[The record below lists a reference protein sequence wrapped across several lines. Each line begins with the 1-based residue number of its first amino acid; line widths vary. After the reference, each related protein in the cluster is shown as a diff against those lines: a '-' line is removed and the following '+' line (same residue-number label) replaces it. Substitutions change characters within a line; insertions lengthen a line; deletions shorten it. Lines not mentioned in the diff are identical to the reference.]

1 MELLEEVNL
10 PHDGIN
16 EVNPGEAGFNGVNP
30 WRSWGNPGEAGF
42 NGVNP
47 GEALKPVV
55 EQTHPHVVSL
65 L

>member
-16 EVNPGEAGFNGVNP
+16 EV
-30 WRSWGNPGEAGF
+30 NPGEAGF